1 LCGSL
6 VETSFPHKPNKKGIV
21 VFDLDSR
28 AGATNRGKRPLILIQ
43 QQMRLRKRLCEGKG
57 PSLRTKILLRKSL
70 FLQWSVRV
78 LLAGSAGG
86 SGADEKQIL
95 ADFAFVLSSF
105 LPKNRTKVQENHNV
119 FNERL
124 PDS

>member
-1 LCGSL
+1 MRRQKTFS
-6 VETSFPHKPNKKGIV
+6 PNKDIGTQKP
-21 VFDLDSR
+21 LSSME
-28 AGATNRGKRPLILIQ
+28 RPSAP
-43 QQMRLRKRLCEGKG
+43 G
-57 PSLRTKILLRKSL
+57 
-70 FLQWSVRV
+70 V
-78 LLAGSAGG
+78 SAGG